1 MFALV
6 DATGMY
12 ASCEKIFDP
21 SIRKRPVVVLSNND
35 GCVVAAC
42 PMAKKL
48 NIPMFGA
55 YFQIKDHLA
64 NHGVVIRS
72 SNYELYADISAR
84 MMDTCARFAPDLHVY
99 SIDECFLSFLHF
111 TPSEGFEPYA
121 RQIRRTL
128 WKEVRLPVGVGIA
141 PTLSLAKIANHA
153 AKRLPGFR
161 GVAVIDSEAKR
172 EQILKQVP
180 IDKVW
185 GVGRR
190 LTKSF
195 LASGIHTGWDL
206 ANANPALMRKHY
218 SIKISNLVYELNGE
232 QRLTWDAVQAPKK
245 EIYSTRSF
253 GERVST
259 LGPLQQ
265 AAAQHVGIAAEK
277 LRRQNGKAR
286 AMIVFAHNSPHD
298 NAPYYRRSHLVKF
311 DHPTADTRTLTH
323 AASQAI
329 ERIYREDVRFY
340 KCGVGLVDLVEDRPD
355 QSDLFITRQE
365 HPEVMHCLDKING
378 RFGKHTAFVA
388 RESGLKT
395 FAMRRE
401 WLSHQYTTRLE
412 GLIRVG
418 CFD

>member
-6 DATGMY
+6 DAAGMY

-64 NHGVVIRS
+64 QHGVVIRS

-84 MMDTCARFAPDLHVY
+84 MMDTCARFAPDLHIY

-111 TPSEGFEPYA
+111 TPEEDFESYA
-121 RQIRRTL
+121 WRIRRTV
-128 WKEVRLPVGVGIA
+128 WKEVRLPVGIGVA
-141 PTLSLAKIANHA
+141 ATPSLAKIANYA

-161 GVAVIDSEAKR
+161 GVAVIDSETKR

-190 LTKSF
+190 LTKQF

-206 ANANPALMRKHY
+206 ANTNPALMRKHY
-218 SIKISNLVYELNGE
+218 SIKLSNLVYELNGQ
-232 QRLTWDAVQAPKK
+232 QRMSWDDVRAPKK

-253 GERVST
+253 GDRVSS
-259 LGPLQQ
+259 LASLQQ
-265 AAAQHVGIAAEK
+265 AVAQHVGIAAEK
-277 LRRQNGKAR
+277 LRRQSSKAC

-298 NAPYYRRSHLVKF
+298 VAPYYRKSHLIKF
-311 DHPTADTRTLTH
+311 DHPTADTRTMTQ
-323 AASQAI
+323 AASRATSLI
-329 ERIYREDVRFY
+329 FREHVRFY
-340 KCGVGLVDLVEDRPD
+340 KCGVGLIDLVDDRPD
-355 QSDLFITRQE
+355 QSDLFITDQE
-365 HPEVMHCLDKING
+365 QPEVMVCMDKINH

-388 RESGLKT
+388 RESGHKT

-401 WLSHQYTTRLE
+401 WLSRQYTTRID
-412 GLIRVG
+412 GLMRVG
-418 CFD
+418 CY